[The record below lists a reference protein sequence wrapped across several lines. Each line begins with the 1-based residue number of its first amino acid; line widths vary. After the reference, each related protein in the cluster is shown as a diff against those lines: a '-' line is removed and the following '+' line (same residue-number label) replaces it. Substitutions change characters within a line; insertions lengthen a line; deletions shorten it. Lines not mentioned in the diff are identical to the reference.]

1 MEKRQERNCFS
12 LLLGLLFGW
21 CFFFVVV
28 KAMGER
34 GKFVGERLT
43 VESCVCRTLRIF
55 GNMQKLTHFAWGERN
70 DELLFLWFVG
80 G

>member
-1 MEKRQERNCFS
+1 MGAF
-12 LLLGLLFGW
+12 FGW

-34 GKFVGERLT
+34 GKFVGERLA

-55 GNMQKLTHFAWGERN
+55 GNMQKLTHFGVN
-70 DELLFLWFVG
+70 VVLLFLWFVG
-80 G
+80 GSFFFVLMNHRRVF